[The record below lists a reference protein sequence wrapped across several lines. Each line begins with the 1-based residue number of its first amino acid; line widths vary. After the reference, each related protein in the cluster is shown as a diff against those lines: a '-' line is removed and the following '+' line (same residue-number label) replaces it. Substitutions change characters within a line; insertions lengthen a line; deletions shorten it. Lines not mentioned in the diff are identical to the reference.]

1 MLLNDTN
8 YTSWKAYIQ
17 QRLQDEGLL
26 AITLG
31 DQLMPQQDGT
41 DGKEIEEFKKKS
53 RLAFYLL
60 IKAIDDSVIF
70 SVSALNFENNPREL
84 WSALK
89 LRYLPEDLNE
99 KLEAMRNLRSIK
111 FKNNP
116 DEFVEQIRA
125 SFANMEHAGLQFDET
140 TWMVLFLSQLPRNLS
155 DSIVNRNDQDV
166 SSTHSQ
172 QSSISSCDHLFEK
185 LKALSITPANTYQ
198 IPKPNENQK
207 HGPPP
212 PSYQVLSCTQCNKKG
227 HDVDHCWYLHPER
240 NPFYKQNS
248 ESQPGNNFKARKD
261 MGGPNSNGWT
271 AGPHKKFYNANQS
284 AAPNAPNNAPNNYN
298 NNNKTNKNFNG
309 YNNHNRTGSNTNNP
323 GGNERNSFAKKP
335 FKPNSSDN
343 DGWRATAT
351 PKQSTSDQSG
361 WNEPAQSPAPPSAT
375 QAGWNDST
383 PSPAAFVNE
392 SGWTDN
398 VHDFKT
404 LSTPSGWDNPQE

>member
-60 IKAIDDSVIF
+60 IKAIDDS
-70 SVSALNFENNPREL
+70 
-84 WSALK
+84 
-89 LRYLPEDLNE
+89 
-99 KLEAMRNLRSIK
+99 AMRNLRSIK

-227 HDVDHCWYLHPER
+227 HD
-240 NPFYKQNS
+240 
-248 ESQPGNNFKARKD
+248 
-261 MGGPNSNGWT
+261 
-271 AGPHKKFYNANQS
+271 
-284 AAPNAPNNAPNNYN
+284 
-298 NNNKTNKNFNG
+298 
-309 YNNHNRTGSNTNNP
+309 
-323 GGNERNSFAKKP
+323 
-335 FKPNSSDN
+335 PNSSDN